1 MMARIRSRVM
11 VGVRVPRARRGIA
24 ALVLVMVFLGA
35 LFFMTFATSFQS
47 STTARSY
54 ARAVLT
60 RTCIESAES
69 AFAEAIQTIQHSLRV
84 NDSNSRTSTNWL
96 EALMPPYDRGRPG
109 GTVNPKR
116 SRQLLKDLY
125 GVEVSDV
132 EVEVVN
138 WMAES
143 DARSLVRAHGV
154 LEMRVK
160 IEGRRGSFQGERVVR
175 CRVQYTMRYKPI
187 SEVPPS
193 QVANRRVVAPL
204 SAENAH
210 ALLFNRPLGLVV
222 D

>member
-1 MMARIRSRVM
+1 
-11 VGVRVPRARRGIA
+11 
-24 ALVLVMVFLGA
+24 
-35 LFFMTFATSFQS
+35 MTFATSFQS

-69 AFAEAIQTIQHSLRV
+69 AFAESIQTVQHSLRA

-96 EALMPPYDRGRPG
+96 RALLPPYDRGRPG

-132 EVEVVN
+132 EVQVVD
-138 WMAES
+138 WMVES
-143 DARSLVRAHGV
+143 DPQSLVRAHGV
-154 LEMRVK
+154 LEFRVTIK
-160 IEGRRGSFQGERVVR
+160 GQRGSLQGDRVVR
-175 CRVQYTMRYKPI
+175 SRVQYVLRYKPI
-187 SEVPPS
+187 SEIPSS
-193 QVANRRVVAPL
+193 QVQGNRVTAPL
-204 SAENAH
+204 TPENCH